1 MLLKKQDKDGKIK
14 TIYSSSNICAST
26 YDKETKSLT
35 IIFSNGNQ
43 YKYIDVSQT
52 DYTRFELADS
62 QGKVFNTH
70 IKKYTFEKLDSLD
83 PKDIINE
90 ITVIK
95 DQEEE
100 IKKKY
105 ITNKFV
111 DSVKGILTYFETT
124 GEVNLTMYELL
135 KTNMVEFET
144 TLKKQTT

>member
-26 YDKETKSLT
+26 YDKDTKSLT

-43 YKYIDVSQT
+43 YCYKDVSQT

-62 QGKVFNTH
+62 QGKTFNSH
-70 IKKYTFEKLDSLD
+70 IKKYVFEKLDVLD
-83 PKDIINE
+83 VKDIINE

-111 DSVKGILTYFETT
+111 ESIKGVLSYFESTN
-124 GEVNLTMYELL
+124 EVNPTMFDLL
-135 KTNMVEFET
+135 KKNMAEFES